1 MNKTWKRQVFRHTA
15 LYTAILMFSHT
26 GGGGGA
32 QAQTQ
37 TQTHKYAI
45 VMNGQNLPEVKWGQ
59 DYKKLAQKSNERQF
73 THTTNFHIKKNVT
86 LSFNNI
92 DEVVAE
98 KKDVVVFGTATY
110 LPPYG
115 KVSGFDADKLKKRG
129 DALGWIKT
137 TKPGL
142 VGYSYEGV
150 TCQNNYNNAS
160 SGCPELIYKTQF
172 SFGQQGLKK
181 KTTGGLDIAEDKSRD
196 NSPIYKLQ
204 DYPGLGVSFN
214 LSSESL
220 VKSIKYNKIISSFS
234 EGVTQQN
241 GTQNQHKD
249 KNLVYT
255 TGDYQYKNKYSS
267 RYVGQNEHS
276 AIAFYLNAK
285 LHLLDKKNI
294 KNIAQGKTVN
304 LGTLKSYVEPTA
316 EWKNKRQ
323 NYFQGNWTFEDKGT
337 VSVKLKLPEVKAGR
351 CVNKNNPNPNAKAPS
366 PALTAPALWFGPVQN
381 GKVQMY
387 SASVSTYPDSSSS
400 QIFLQNLSRKD
411 DTSKPGRYSLK
422 PLSTSEIKSKEPNF
436 TGRQTIIRLDGRV
449 QQIKLGQSN
458 NEVVGF
464 NGNSNNATFGIVS
477 EGSFMP
483 DTSEWKKVL
492 LPWTVRVFADDS
504 KFKEFNKEEK
514 DNKPK
519 YSQKYRSRDNGKRER
534 NLGDIVNSPIVA
546 VGGYLATSAND
557 GMVHIFKKGN
567 GGDERNY
574 SLKLSYIP
582 GTMPRKDIENKDS
595 TLAKELRAFA
605 EKGYVGDRYGVDGG
619 FVLRQVNLNGK
630 DHVFMFGAM
639 GFGGRGAYALDLTKA
654 DGSDPTKASLF
665 DVKDNGNNGNNGN
678 NRVELGYTVGTPQI
692 GKTHNGKYAAFLASG
707 YATKKIDDP
716 TNKTALYVYD
726 LENNGNLIK
735 KIEVKDG
742 KGGLSSPTLVDKD
755 LDGTVDIAYAGDRG
769 GKMYRFDL
777 SGQSPDQW
785 TVRPIFEGTKPITSA
800 PAISQLKD
808 KRVVIFGTGSD
819 LSEEDVDNMEEQYIY
834 GIFDDDTATTGTV
847 NFSGSGGGLLEQ
859 VLSRDNDNKTLFL
872 TDYKRSDGS
881 GSKGWVVKLK
891 DGQRVTV
898 KPTVV
903 LRTAFV
909 TIRKYNDGGCGAE
922 TAILGINTAD
932 GGKLTKKSARPIVPD
947 ANKDV
952 AQYSGHK
959 QTTKGKS
966 IPIGCMQKGNEI
978 VCPNGYVY
986 DKPVNVRYLD
996 EKKTD
1001 GFSTTADGDAGGSGI
1016 DPAGKRS
1023 GKNNRC
1029 FSQKGVR
1036 TLLMNDLDS
1045 LDITGPTCG
1054 MKRISWR
1061 EVFY

>member
-1 MNKTWKRQVFRHTA
+1 MNKTLKRRVFRHTA
-15 LYTAILMFSHT
+15 LYAAILMFSHT
-26 GGGGGA
+26 GGGGA
-32 QAQTQ
+32 QAQT
-37 TQTHKYAI
+37 HNYAI
-45 VMNGQNLPEVKWGQ
+45 VMNEQNQPEVKQEGSYSTLREK
-59 DYKKLAQKSNERQF
+59 DRERKF
-73 THTTNFHIKKNVT
+73 IYNKGRSGGGSV
-86 LSFNNI
+86 SFNNS
-92 DEVVAE
+92 DELVSRQSGTA
-98 KKDVVVFGTATY
+98 VFGTATY

-115 KVSGFDADKLKKRG
+115 KVSGFDADGLEKRNN
-129 DALGWIKT
+129 AAGWIRT
-137 TKPGL
+137 TRIAL
-142 VGYSYEGV
+142 AGYSY
-150 TCQNNYNNAS
+150 AS
-160 SGCPELIYKTQF
+160 VVCKSSTGCPKLVYKTRF
-172 SFGQQGLKK
+172 SFDNPDLEKI
-181 KTTGGLDIAEDKSRD
+181 GGRLDRHTDPSRD
-196 NSPIYKLQ
+196 NSPIYKLK
-204 DYPGLGVSFN
+204 DHPWLGVSFN
-214 LSSESL
+214 LGSENTVKNGKSSSKL
-220 VKSIKYNKIISSFS
+220 ISSFNENNNNQTIVS
-234 EGVTQQN
+234 TTEGDPISLGDQQREH
-241 GTQNQHKD
+241 TAV
-249 KNLVYT
+249 VY
-255 TGDYQYKNKYSS
+255 
-267 RYVGQNEHS
+267 
-276 AIAFYLNAK
+276 YLNAK
-285 LHLLDKKNI
+285 LHLLDKKGI
-294 KNIAQGKTVN
+294 KDITDKTVQ
-304 LGTLKSYVEPTA
+304 LGVLKPSIDVKTQKTGFSGILSFWA
-316 EWKNKRQ
+316 
-323 NYFQGNWTFEDKGT
+323 NWDIKDTGQIP
-337 VSVKLKLPEVKAGR
+337 VKLGLQQVKADR
-351 CVNKNNPNPNAKAPS
+351 CINKQNPNPKSQAPS

-400 QIFLQNLSRKD
+400 RIFLQNLKRKND
-411 DTSKPGRYSLK
+411 PNKPGRYSLAD
-422 PLSTSEIKSKEPNF
+422 LSALDIQSKEPTF
-436 TGRQTIIRLDGRV
+436 TGRQTIIRLDGGVRHI
-449 QQIKLGQSN
+449 QLDKSN
-458 NEVVGF
+458 EATGL
-464 NGNSNNATFGIVS
+464 NGNDGKNETFGIVS

-492 LPWTVRVFADDS
+492 LPWTVRDSADDS
-504 KFKEFNKEEK
+504 KFKAFNKEENNG
-514 DNKPK
+514 NKPK
-519 YSQKYRSRDNGKRER
+519 YSQKYRIRDNGNNNNR

-546 VGGYLATSAND
+546 VGEYLATSAND

-567 GGDERNY
+567 GGDDRSYN
-574 SLKLSYIP
+574 LKLSYIP
-582 GTMPRKDIENKDS
+582 GTMPRKDIESKES

-619 FVLRQVNLNGK
+619 FVLRKVERNGK

-639 GFGGRGAYALDLTKA
+639 GFGGRGAYALDLTKI
-654 DGSDPTKASLF
+654 DSNNLTGVSMF
-665 DVKDNGNNGNNGN
+665 DVPNDKNNNKNDN

-692 GKTHNGKYAAFLASG
+692 GKTHDGKYAAFLASG
-707 YATKKIDDP
+707 YATKTIDDQQ
-716 TNKTALYVYD
+716 NKTALYVYD
-726 LENNGNLIK
+726 LESSGTLIK
-735 KIEVKDG
+735 KIDVPGG

-755 LDGTVDIAYAGDRG
+755 LDGIVDIAYAGDRG
-769 GKMYRFDL
+769 GNMYRFDL
-777 SGQSPDQW
+777 SSDNPSSW
-785 TVRPIFEGTKPITSA
+785 TVRTIFSGNKPITSA

-819 LSEEDVDNMEEQYIY
+819 LSEDDVDKTDEQYIY
-834 GIFDDDTATTGTV
+834 GIFDDDTATTGPV
-847 NFSGSGGGLLEQ
+847 NFSGTGGGLLEQ
-859 VLSRDNDNKTLFL
+859 VLTEENKTLFL

-909 TIRKYNDGGCGAE
+909 TIRKYKDNGCGAE

-932 GGKLTKKSARPIVPD
+932 GGKLTKKSARPIVPAD
-947 ANKDV
+947 NTAV

-966 IPIGCMQKGNEI
+966 IPIGCMEKDNGI

-1016 DPAGKRS
+1016 DPDGKRS

-1061 EVFY
+1061 EIFY

>member
-1 MNKTWKRQVFRHTA
+1 MNKTLKRQVFRHTA

-26 GGGGGA
+26 GGGGGQA
-32 QAQTQ
+32 QAQ

-45 VMNGQNLPEVKWGQ
+45 VMNAQNLPEVKWGN
-59 DYKKLAQKSNERQF
+59 DYNKLVQKINEREV
-73 THTTNFHIKKNVT
+73 THTSFFGIKKSVSF
-86 LSFNNI
+86 SFNNK

-98 KKDVVVFGTATY
+98 KKDAVVFGAATY

-115 KVSGFDADKLKKRG
+115 KVSGFDTVKLTERAN
-129 DALGWIKT
+129 ALNWINT
-137 TKPGL
+137 THPGL
-142 VGYSYEGV
+142 IGYSYQDS
-150 TCQNNYNNAS
+150 TCSS
-160 SGCPELIYKTQF
+160 SGCPEVAYRTQF
-172 SFGQQGLKK
+172 TFGNSGLAKK
-181 KTTGGLDIAEDKSRD
+181 KTDNKLDIYEDKSRD
-196 NSPIYKLQ
+196 NSPIYKVK
-204 DYPGLGVSFN
+204 DYPWLGVSFN
-214 LSSESL
+214 LGGESSFKPKRNGSL
-220 VKSIKYNKIISSFS
+220 VSSFS
-234 EGVTQQN
+234 EDVTQQN
-241 GTQNQHKD
+241 GAGSQHKD

-255 TGDYQYKNKYSS
+255 TDDYKSQNNKNHQDKHHA
-267 RYVGQNEHS
+267 V
-276 AIAFYLNAK
+276 AFYLNAK
-285 LHLLDKKNI
+285 LHLLDKKHI
-294 KNIAQGKTVN
+294 KNIVQGKTVN
-304 LGTLKSYVEPTA
+304 LGILKTRIEPTEA
-316 EWKNKRQ
+316 WKRRNS
-323 NYFQGNWTFEDKGT
+323 NFFNGSWTYEEKGT

-351 CVNKNNPNPNAKAPS
+351 CINKSNPNPNAKAPS
-366 PALTAPALWFGPVQN
+366 PALTAPALWFGPVKD
-381 GKVQMY
+381 GKVEMY

-400 QIFLQNLSRKD
+400 RIFLQNLKRKTD
-411 DTSKPGRYSLK
+411 PNKPGRYSLAD
-422 PLSTSEIKSKEPNF
+422 LSTSDIQNKGPSF
-436 TGRQTIIRLDGRV
+436 TGRQTVIRLDGGV
-449 QQIKLGQSN
+449 QQIKLDKSN
-458 NEVVGF
+458 EATGL
-464 NGNSNNATFGIVS
+464 NGNTNNNTFGIVKDLGV
-477 EGSFMP
+477 EP
-483 DTSEWKKVL
+483 DTNEWKKVL
-492 LPWTVRVFADDS
+492 LPWTVRSFSNDNEFV
-504 KFKEFNKEEK
+504 KFNKES
-514 DNKPK
+514 DK
-519 YSQKYRSRDNGKRER
+519 YSQRYRIRENGNNSKRD
-534 NLGDIVNSPIVA
+534 LGDIVNSPIVA
-546 VGGYLATSAND
+546 VGEYLATSAND

-619 FVLRQVNLNGK
+619 FVLRQVNNLNGQ
-630 DHVFMFGAM
+630 DRVFMFGAM

-654 DGSDPTKASLF
+654 DNGNPTAVSLF
-665 DVKDNGNNGNNGN
+665 DVKNDKNKGNNSA
-678 NRVELGYTVGTPQI
+678 ELGYTVGTPQI
-692 GKTHNGKYAAFLASG
+692 GKTHDGKYAAFLASG
-707 YATKKIDDP
+707 YATKTIDSTD
-716 TNKTALYVYD
+716 NKTALYVYD

-755 LDGTVDIAYAGDRG
+755 LDGIVDIAYAGDRG
-769 GKMYRFDL
+769 GNMYRFDL
-777 SGQSPDQW
+777 SGQDPNQW
-785 TVRPIFEGTKPITSA
+785 SVRTIFSGNKPITSA

-819 LSEEDVDNMEEQYIY
+819 LSEEDVDNNDIQSIY
-834 GIFDDDTATTGTV
+834 GIFDNDTDTGTAQDGQG
-847 NFSGSGGGLLEQ
+847 NGLLEQ
-859 VLSRDNDNKTLFL
+859 VLKKDGNTLFL
-872 TDYKRSDGS
+872 SDYKRSNGS
-881 GSKGWVVKLK
+881 GDKGWVVKLEA
-891 DGQRVTV
+891 GQRVTV

-909 TIRKYNDGGCGAE
+909 TIHKYTGTDKCGAE

-932 GGKLTKKSARPIVPD
+932 GGKLTKKSARPIVPE
-947 ANKDV
+947 ANQAV

-959 QTTKGKS
+959 KGTNGKS
-966 IPIGCMQKGNEI
+966 IPIGCMWKNNET

-986 DKPVNVRYLD
+986 GKPVNVRYLD

-1061 EVFY
+1061 EIFY

>member
-1 MNKTWKRQVFRHTA
+1 MNKTLKRQVFRHTA
-15 LYTAILMFSHT
+15 LYAAILMFSHT

-32 QAQTQ
+32 QAQTS
-37 TQTHKYAI
+37 KYAI
-45 VMNGQNLPEVKWGQ
+45 IMNEGNQLEVKRNGQYSTIK
-59 DYKKLAQKSNERQF
+59 DRDREREY
-73 THTTNFHIKKNVT
+73 THHNHRQGGGSV
-86 LSFNNI
+86 SFNNS
-92 DEVVAE
+92 DELVSRQSGTA
-98 KKDVVVFGTATY
+98 VFGTATY

-115 KVSGFDADKLKKRG
+115 KVSGFDADGLNKRG
-129 DALGWIKT
+129 NAAGWIRT
-137 TKPGL
+137 TRIAL
-142 VGYSYEGV
+142 AGYSYEGV
-150 TCQNNYNNAS
+150 VCRSGT
-160 SGCPELIYKTQF
+160 GCPKLVYKTRF
-172 SFGQQGLKK
+172 SFDNPDLVKNAGR
-181 KTTGGLDIAEDKSRD
+181 LDRHTDPSRE
-196 NSPIYKLQ
+196 NSPIYKLK
-204 DYPGLGVSFN
+204 DYPWLGVSFN
-214 LSSESL
+214 LGAEGTTKDGKTINKL
-220 VKSIKYNKIISSFS
+220 VSSFDEKNS
-234 EGVTQQN
+234 SN
-241 GTQNQHKD
+241 N
-249 KNLVYT
+249 NLVYT
-255 TGDYQYKNKYSS
+255 TEGRDISLGDWQREKTAMAY
-267 RYVGQNEHS
+267 
-276 AIAFYLNAK
+276 YLNAK
-285 LHLLDKKNI
+285 LHLLDKKGI
-294 KNIAQGKTVN
+294 KDITNKTVQ
-304 LGTLKSYVEPTA
+304 LGVLRPSIDVRLQRNTGLAGLLNFWASWDIKDNGQIP
-316 EWKNKRQ
+316 
-323 NYFQGNWTFEDKGT
+323 
-337 VSVKLKLPEVKAGR
+337 VKLGLPEVKAGR
-351 CVNKNNPNPNAKAPS
+351 CINKANPNPKAQALS
-366 PALTAPALWFGPVQN
+366 PALTAPALWFGAGQD
-381 GKVQMY
+381 GKAEMY

-400 QIFLQNLSRKD
+400 RIFLQNLKRKND
-411 DTSKPGRYSLK
+411 PNKPGRYSLAD
-422 PLSTSEIKSKEPNF
+422 LSASDIQSKEPSF
-436 TGRQTIIRLDGRV
+436 TSRQTIIRLDGGV
-449 QQIKLGQSN
+449 HEIKLDRSN
-458 NEVVGF
+458 EATGL
-464 NGNSNNATFGIVS
+464 NGNDGKNDTFGIVS

-492 LPWTVRVFADDS
+492 LPWTVRASNDDGQ
-504 KFKEFNKEEK
+504 FNTFNKEE
-514 DNKPK
+514 NNGKPK
-519 YSQKYRSRDNGKRER
+519 YSQKYRSRDSSKHER

-567 GGDERNY
+567 GVDERNY

-582 GTMPRKDIENKDS
+582 GTMPRQYFDNDTSALKDS

-619 FVLRQVNLNGK
+619 FVLRQVERNGK

-654 DGSDPTKASLF
+654 DGNDPTKASLF
-665 DVKDNGNNGNNGN
+665 DVKDNGNNGN

-707 YATKKIDDP
+707 YATKEINS
-716 TNKTALYVYD
+716 TENQTALYVYD
-726 LENNGNLIK
+726 LESNNGTPIATIN
-735 KIEVKDG
+735 VPDG

-769 GKMYRFDL
+769 GSMYRFDL
-777 SGQSPDQW
+777 SGNNPTSW
-785 TVRPIFEGTKPITSA
+785 SARAIFSGNKPITSA

-819 LSEEDVDNMEEQYIY
+819 LSEDDVLSTSEQYIY
-834 GIFDDDTATTGTV
+834 GIFDDDMVANNV
-847 NFSGSGGGLLEQ
+847 NVKLSGLGGGLLEQ
-859 VLSRDNDNKTLFL
+859 HLTQEDKTLFL

-881 GSKGWVVKLK
+881 GDKGWVVKLEA
-891 DGQRVTV
+891 GQRVTV

-909 TIRKYNDGGCGAE
+909 TIHKYTGNDKCGAE

-959 QTTKGKS
+959 KGTNGKS
-966 IPIGCMQKGNEI
+966 IPIGCMEKNGGT

-1016 DPAGKRS
+1016 DPAGKRA

-1061 EVFY
+1061 EVFF